1 MLFIFLQKLLAIML
15 FTLYNIKVDINTNSK
30 NTRGTE
36 MKDLNTL
43 LQDAKDVLEDL
54 NIPYGKIVRC
64 TVNYTA
70 QRRWGRCRQV
80 GTNEYEIEISYKLMA
95 DDIEWEAA
103 MNTMIHELLHAYK
116 NRMCHTGEWKR
127 CAELVN
133 REYPIYNIRRCSSAE
148 ERGVAETAPRY
159 KYKVICHGCGNV
171 CKYMRGGKAIQ
182 KIKARGSESGYHCSL
197 CKSRDLEVEVL

>member
-1 MLFIFLQKLLAIML
+1 
-15 FTLYNIKVDINTNSK
+15 
-30 NTRGTE
+30 
-36 MKDLNTL
+36 MKDLKTL

-64 TVNYTA
+64 TINYTA

-80 GTNEYEIEISYKLMA
+80 GTNEYEVEISYKLMT
-95 DDIEWEAA
+95 DDVEWEAA
-103 MNTMIHELLHAYK
+103 MNTMIHELLHAHK

-133 REYPIYNIRRCSSAE
+133 REYPIYNIKRCSSAE
-148 ERGVAETAPRY
+148 ERGVAETTPRY

-182 KIKARGSESGYHCSL
+182 KIRAKGSQSGYFCAVCRSH
-197 CKSRDLEVEVL
+197 DLEVEVL